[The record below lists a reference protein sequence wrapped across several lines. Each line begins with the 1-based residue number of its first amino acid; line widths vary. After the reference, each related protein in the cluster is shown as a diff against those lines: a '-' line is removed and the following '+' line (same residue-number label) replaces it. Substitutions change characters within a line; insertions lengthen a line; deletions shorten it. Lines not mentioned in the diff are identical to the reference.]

1 MTANQASNPIKGVQR
16 TLDIIEVL
24 QTRPRM
30 GVTELADELGVS
42 KGTVHCHLSTL
53 RQNGYVVKS
62 EGKYKLG
69 LRFLDVAHH
78 VLSHHELYD
87 LITDEVEELAAESGE
102 VALFTVE
109 EQARGICLY
118 KASGERAVQTE
129 LHVGYRNELYHT
141 AVGKA
146 ILAFKPEA
154 DREAIIAETTL
165 ESLTPKTITDEATL
179 REELAEVRET
189 GFAYNR
195 GETIPGLAGIGAPIR
210 KQNGDVYGAISIIG
224 PTSRMQDDRLEGL
237 AEMLHSTVNVIEINA
252 TSL

>member
-1 MTANQASNPIKGVQR
+1 MTTNEASNPIKGVQR
-16 TLDIIEVL
+16 TLDIIDVL
-24 QTRPRM
+24 QERPRM
-30 GVTELADELGVS
+30 GVTELADELGIS
-42 KGTVHCHLSTL
+42 KGTIHCHLSTL

-62 EGKYKLG
+62 GGKYKLG

-87 LITDEVEELAAESGE
+87 LITDEVDELAEESGE
-102 VALFTVE
+102 VAMFTVE
-109 EQARGICLY
+109 EQQRGICLH
-118 KASGERAVQTE
+118 KASGEQAVQTE

-146 ILAFKPEA
+146 ILAFKPAA
-154 DREAIIAETTL
+154 DRDEIIEQTKF
-165 ESLTPKTITDEATL
+165 ESLTPKTITDEETL
-179 REELAEVRET
+179 REELDDVRAS

-224 PTSRMQDDRLEGL
+224 PTSRMQDDRLETL
-237 AEMLHSTVNVIEINA
+237 SEMLHSTVNVIEINA

>member
-1 MTANQASNPIKGVQR
+1 MNEASNPIKGVQR

-24 QTRPRM
+24 QEHPRM
-30 GVTELADELGVS
+30 GVTELADELDIS
-42 KGTVHCHLSTL
+42 KGTIHCHLATL

-69 LRFLDVAHH
+69 LRFLDVSHH

-87 LITDEVEELAAESGE
+87 LITDEIDDLAEKSGE

-109 EQARGICLY
+109 EQQRGICLH

-146 ILAFKPEA
+146 ILAFKPEE
-154 DREAIIAETTL
+154 DREEIIEQTEF
-165 ESLTPKTITDEATL
+165 ESLTPKTITGEQTL
-179 REELAEVRET
+179 REELEDVRAS

-195 GETIPGLAGIGAPIR
+195 GETIPGLVGIGAPIR

-224 PTSRMQDDRLEGL
+224 PTSRMKDDRIEELS
-237 AEMLHSTVNVIEINA
+237 EMLHSTVNVIEINA